1 METII
6 GIDLGTTNSEVAVI
20 HEGQPVVIADEHNQK
35 IMPSFV
41 SLSEDGQILVGEP
54 ARNQYVLYP
63 ERTVKSIKRK
73 MGTDEKVSL
82 GGDTLYTPQEISAII
97 LRALKQRAEK
107 FLSRQPGPVPEV
119 RKAVI
124 TVPAYFSDAQRQ
136 ATRDAGEIAG
146 LEVVRIINEPTAA
159 SLAYE
164 TGHKTEQK
172 ILVYDL
178 GGGTFDVSVVSIH
191 AGLVE
196 VLSSHGNNHLGGDDF
211 DEKVYSFIIEH
222 LKGEIGEEEVE
233 RLRREPRFHARLLRA
248 AEKAK
253 RELSDRPFATVE
265 EEYLMQK
272 NGLPYHLS
280 LEISRTG
287 YEEMIKPY
295 IEETLEAIH
304 IAMKGANLTPSQI
317 DQFLLVGGATR
328 TPLISRVIQERLNI
342 EPRQELEP
350 DLCVAMGA
358 SIQAGMIAGEDVSAV
373 LVDVTPYTFGTSYL
387 GEFDGIPFYPMC
399 YAPIIRKNTP
409 IPVSKSEVF
418 FTMHDKQKAVE
429 VKIYQGEEPDA
440 AQNVLIGKFMV
451 EGLSAVPAGNEIV
464 FQLDLDLDGI
474 LKVTATEKRTG
485 RKKNIVIENAMSQF
499 QTVEKEKARER
510 IDRLFRTEEAE
521 FMTPSERLTERLT
534 GRPAQTKEVR
544 EKIVQGRALV
554 EKAEKMLPEIPEEDK
569 EEVINL
575 IEDIKDSIQEADYEA
590 LSISIED
597 LSEILFYLEG

>member
-6 GIDLGTTNSEVAVI
+6 GIDLGTTNSEAAVI
-20 HEGQPVVIADEHNQK
+20 QNGQPVVIADEHNHK

-54 ARNQYVLYP
+54 AKNQYVLYP

-82 GGDTLYTPQEISAII
+82 GDTLYTPQEISAII

-107 FLSRQPGPVPEV
+107 FLGHEV
-119 RKAVI
+119 KKAVI

-164 TGHKTEQK
+164 TGHRTEQK
-172 ILVYDL
+172 VLVYDL

-211 DEKVYSFIIEH
+211 DEKIYSFIIEH
-222 LKGEIGEEEVE
+222 LRKEIGENEVE
-233 RLRREPRFHARLLRA
+233 RLKGEPRFHARLLRA

-272 NGLPYHLS
+272 DGLPYHLS
-280 LEISRTG
+280 LEISRTE
-287 YEEMIKPY
+287 YEDIIKPF

-304 IAMKGANLTPSQI
+304 IALKGASLNPYQI
-317 DQFLLVGGATR
+317 DQLLLVGGATR
-328 TPLISRVIQERLNI
+328 TPLVSRMIQERLNI

-358 SIQAGMIAGEDVSAV
+358 GIQAGMIGGEEVSAV
-373 LVDVTPYTFGTSYL
+373 LVDITPYTFGTSYV
-387 GEFDGIPFYPMC
+387 GDMDGIPFYPLV

-409 IPVSKSEVF
+409 IPASKSEVF
-418 FTMHDKQKAVE
+418 YTMFDRQKAVE
-429 VKIYQGEEPDA
+429 VKVYQGEDPDA
-440 AQNVLIGKFMV
+440 AKNILIGRFMV

-464 FQLDLDLDGI
+464 FQFDLDLDGI
-474 LKVTATEKRTG
+474 LRVSATEKKTG
-485 RKKNIVIENAMSQF
+485 LKKNITIENAISQF
-499 QTVEKEKARER
+499 QAVEKEKARGR
-510 IDRLFRTEEAE
+510 IDQLFRTAEAE
-521 FMTPSERLTERLT
+521 YLPPLES
-534 GRPAQTKEVR
+534 AQTREVR

-554 EKAEKMLPEIPEEDK
+554 EKAEKMLPDIPEEDK

-575 IEDIKDSIQEADYEA
+575 IEEIRDSIQNSDYEA
-590 LSISIED
+590 LTSSIEN

>member
-20 HEGQPVVIADEHNQK
+20 HDGQPLVIADEHNQK

-54 ARNQYVLYP
+54 ARNQYALYP

-82 GGDTLYTPQEISAII
+82 GNNTLYTPQEISAII

-107 FLSRQPGPVPEV
+107 FLGYEV

-146 LEVVRIINEPTAA
+146 LEVVRIVNEPTAA

-211 DEKVYSFIIEH
+211 DEKLFSFIIDH
-222 LKGEIGEEEVE
+222 LKGEIGEGEVE
-233 RLRREPRFHARLLRA
+233 RLRQEPRFHARLLRS

-253 RELSDRPFATVE
+253 RELSDRPYATVE

-272 NGLPYHLS
+272 DGLPYHLS
-280 LEISRTG
+280 LEISRIE

-304 IAMKGANLTPSQI
+304 VALKGANLTPYQI
-317 DQFLLVGGATR
+317 NEFLLVGGATR
-328 TPLISRVIQERLNI
+328 TPLISRMIQERLNI

-358 SIQAGMIAGEDVSAV
+358 SVQAGMIAGEEVSAV
-373 LVDVTPYTFGTSYL
+373 LVDITPYTFGTSYV
-387 GEFDGIPFYPMC
+387 GELDGIPFYPMC
-399 YAPIIRKNTP
+399 YAPIIKKNTP
-409 IPVSKSEVF
+409 IPASKSEVF
-418 FTMHDKQKAVE
+418 FTMQDRQKAVE
-429 VKIYQGEEPDA
+429 VKVYQGEDPDA
-440 AQNVLIGKFMV
+440 ARNVMIGKFMV

-474 LKVTATEKRTG
+474 LRVLATEKRTG
-485 RKKNIVIENAMSQF
+485 LKKNIVIENAMSQF
-499 QTVEKEKARER
+499 QTVEKEKSREK
-510 IDRLFRTEEAE
+510 IDQLFRTEEAE
-521 FMTPSERLTERLT
+521 FMTPLER
-534 GRPAQTKEVR
+534 PAAQTKEVR

-554 EKAEKMLPEIPEEDK
+554 EKAEKMLPQIPEEDK

-575 IEDIKDSIQEADYEA
+575 IEAIRDSIQESDYDT
-590 LSISIED
+590 LSTCIED

>member
-6 GIDLGTTNSEVAVI
+6 GIDLGTTNSEVAVVQ
-20 HEGQPVVIADEHNQK
+20 EGQPVVIADEHNQK

-54 ARNQYVLYP
+54 ARNQYALYP

-82 GGDTLYTPQEISAII
+82 GDNTLYTPQEISAII

-107 FLSRQPGPVPEV
+107 FLGQEV

-211 DEKVYSFIIEH
+211 DEKLYSFIIDH
-222 LKGEIGEEEVE
+222 LKGEIGEGEVE
-233 RLRREPRFHARLLRA
+233 RLRQEPRFHARLLRS

-253 RELSDRPFATVE
+253 RELSDRPYATVE

-272 NGLPYHLS
+272 DGMPYHLS
-280 LEISRTG
+280 LEISRTD

-304 IAMKGANLTPSQI
+304 VALKGANLTPYQI
-317 DQFLLVGGATR
+317 NEFLLVGGATR
-328 TPLISRVIQERLNI
+328 TPLISRMIQERLNI

-358 SIQAGMIAGEDVSAV
+358 SVQAGMIAGEEVSAV
-373 LVDVTPYTFGTSYL
+373 LVDITPYTFGTSYV
-387 GEFDGIPFYPMC
+387 GELDGIPFYPMC
-399 YAPIIRKNTP
+399 YAPIIKKNTP
-409 IPVSKSEVF
+409 IPASKSEVF
-418 FTMHDKQKAVE
+418 YTMHDRQKAVE
-429 VKIYQGEEPDA
+429 VKVYQGEDPDA
-440 AQNVLIGKFMV
+440 ARNVMIGKFMV
-451 EGLSAVPAGNEIV
+451 EGLSGVPAGNEIV

-474 LKVTATEKRTG
+474 LKVSATEKRTG
-485 RKKNIVIENAMSQF
+485 LKKNIVIENAVSQF
-499 QTVEKEKARER
+499 ETVEKEKARER
-510 IDRLFRTEEAE
+510 IDQLFKTEGAE
-521 FMTPSERLTERLT
+521 FMPPLE
-534 GRPAQTKEVR
+534 RPAQTKEVR

-554 EKAEKMLPEIPEEDK
+554 EKAEKMLPQIPEEDK

-575 IEDIKDSIQEADYEA
+575 IEAIRDSIQESDYDT
-590 LSISIED
+590 LSTCIED

>member
-6 GIDLGTTNSEVAVI
+6 GIDLGTTNSEVAVVQ
-20 HEGQPVVIADEHNQK
+20 EGQPVVIADEHNQK

-54 ARNQYVLYP
+54 ARNQYALYP

-82 GGDTLYTPQEISAII
+82 GDNTLYTPQEISAII

-107 FLSRQPGPVPEV
+107 FLGQEV

-211 DEKVYSFIIEH
+211 DEKIYSFIIDH
-222 LKGEIGEEEVE
+222 LKGEIGEAEVE
-233 RLRREPRFHARLLRA
+233 RLRQEPRFHARLLRSS
-248 AEKAK
+248 EKAK
-253 RELSDRPFATVE
+253 RELSDRPYATVE

-272 NGLPYHLS
+272 DGMPYHLS
-280 LEISRTG
+280 LEISRTD

-304 IAMKGANLTPSQI
+304 VALKGANLTPYQI
-317 DQFLLVGGATR
+317 NEFLLVGGATR
-328 TPLISRVIQERLNI
+328 TPLISRMIQERLNI

-358 SIQAGMIAGEDVSAV
+358 SVQAGMIAGEEVSAV
-373 LVDVTPYTFGTSYL
+373 LVDITPYTFGTSYV
-387 GEFDGIPFYPMC
+387 GELDGIPFYSMC
-399 YAPIIRKNTP
+399 YAPIIKKNTP
-409 IPVSKSEVF
+409 IPASKSEVF
-418 FTMHDKQKAVE
+418 YTMHDRQKAVE
-429 VKIYQGEEPDA
+429 VKVYQGEDPDA
-440 AQNVLIGKFMV
+440 ARNVMIGKFMV
-451 EGLSAVPAGNEIV
+451 EGLSTVPAGNEIV

-474 LKVTATEKRTG
+474 LKVSATEKRTG
-485 RKKNIVIENAMSQF
+485 LKKNIVIENAVSQF
-499 QTVEKEKARER
+499 ETVEKEKARER
-510 IDRLFRTEEAE
+510 IDQLFRSEEAE
-521 FMTPSERLTERLT
+521 FMTPSE
-534 GRPAQTKEVR
+534 RPAQTKEVR

-554 EKAEKMLPEIPEEDK
+554 EKAEKMLPQIPEEDK

-575 IEDIKDSIQEADYEA
+575 IEEIRDSIQESDYDT
-590 LSISIED
+590 LSTCIED